1 MPTRRKS
8 AEAIRSQQTR
18 FLAFFSAVVALVV
31 LIVAA
36 ILPAVGPAEDLPL
49 YVEDQDPAQFQE
61 LQQLRPEGDGW
72 SEGLASA
79 YSLETND
86 GWDETASG
94 IPLNNYALTVAVP
107 QENKDLLG
115 SNVEIFYAGKTVEA
129 KVTDT
134 GALAPLGRARGV
146 LSIRCR
152 MIAAR
157 CCVLLDF
164 AAGDTKLAL
173 YGTHL
178 LFCPLAA

>member
-8 AEAIRSQQTR
+8 AAAIRTQQTR
-18 FLAFFSAVVALVV
+18 FLIIFGAIVALVV
-31 LIVAA
+31 LTVVA
-36 ILPAVGPAEDLPL
+36 ILPVAKPADDLPL
-49 YVEDQDPAQFQE
+49 CVEDQDPAQFQE

-94 IPLNNYALTVAVP
+94 IPLNNYSPTVAVP

-115 SNVEIFYAGKTVEA
+115 RSIEIFYAGKTVEA

-134 GALAPLGRARGV
+134 GALAPLGRALDLSPATWRAFGASSISDWGVRGV
-146 LSIRCR
+146 FYRFV
-152 MIAAR
+152 A
-157 CCVLLDF
+157 D
-164 AAGDTKLAL
+164 
-173 YGTHL
+173 
-178 LFCPLAA
+178 

>member
-18 FLAFFSAVVALVV
+18 FLAFFGAVVALVV
-31 LIVAA
+31 LTVAA

-115 SNVEIFYAGKTVEA
+115 CNVEIFYAGKTVEA
-129 KVTDT
+129 KVADT
-134 GALAPLGRARGV
+134 GALAPLGRALDLSPATWRAFGASSISDWGVRGV
-146 LSIRCR
+146 FYRFV
-152 MIAAR
+152 AE
-157 CCVLLDF
+157 
-164 AAGDTKLAL
+164 
-173 YGTHL
+173 
-178 LFCPLAA
+178 